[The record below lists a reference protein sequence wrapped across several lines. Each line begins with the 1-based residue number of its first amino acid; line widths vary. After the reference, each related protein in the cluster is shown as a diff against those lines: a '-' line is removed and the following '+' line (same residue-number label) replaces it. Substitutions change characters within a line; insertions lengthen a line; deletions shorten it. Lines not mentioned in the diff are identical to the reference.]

1 MKCKETYFYRKAPR
15 SKMTEWSEIGVAISS
30 GKHRRVVDALR
41 EEVFDAVAN
50 GNEKRVGKELDL
62 PRIHWSV
69 GEEGYNGIVVL
80 TLPFGDN
87 RELLD
92 SLRSAVN
99 GLQQVACSFVG
110 SSGRTLKVLMPY
122 TLTDGTLPTNDDDVA
137 VFHAKAHLMASA
149 FVMQITGVK
158 ALEKDSD
165 WQRGSAV
172 SVDELLYMNEAAT
185 PVPLAMPEGM
195 PKKLAKLESDDIY
208 KQDLLPDYNSVEMAV
223 TKFNMLCRRMR
234 LRGDEPLAEDALS
247 LARECRKM
255 GIPEEIAVK
264 CTLSL
269 GNQHEKELLIRTSFE
284 NVYAEGSM
292 GNGKVLPKA
301 LMQQQLL
308 LHFLKKRYR
317 FRRNVITDSMEYAE
331 ISKYGASWMPLTQT
345 VQNTICLAAQMAGI
359 EVWDKDLQR
368 YLQSELV
375 ADYDPIAEWLYTLPH
390 WDGVDRVAQLAATV
404 KTDNPMW
411 EHDFRLW
418 MRSMVSQWMNRGGLY
433 GASMAL
439 MLVGKQGTRKSTF
452 CKRLMPESMLT
463 YYTDRIDFV
472 NKREAERALIRFA
485 LICID
490 EFDQIS
496 KSQTAYLK
504 HVLQKSDI
512 KYRKMYQDD
521 IEQRRRY
528 AAFCATT
535 NSPTPLID
543 PTGSRRY
550 LCVEVLDEID
560 TSQDIDYQQLYAQ
573 IVREI
578 RNGEQTYFSADDER
592 RIQENN
598 SRFYQEQPIEVFVAS
613 MFAKPENG
621 EAGEWMTA
629 LDVAKSLHNAVSAVR
644 CDAATVRNVG
654 KVLSFNAFVRKRSS
668 SGHLYWV
675 KRLEKQ

>member
-1 MKCKETYFYRKAPR
+1 MKSKESYFYRKTLR
-15 SKMTEWSEIGVAISS
+15 SKMTEWSEISMAILS

-41 EEVFDAVAN
+41 YEVFAAVAN
-50 GNEKRVGKELDL
+50 GVENRVGGELEL
-62 PRIHWSV
+62 PRVHWSV
-69 GEEGYNGIVVL
+69 GDEGYNGIVVL

-87 RELLD
+87 LELLA
-92 SLRSAVN
+92 SLRSTVN
-99 GLQQVACSFVG
+99 GMQQVACSFVG
-110 SSGRTLKVLMPY
+110 SSGRSLKVLMPY
-122 TLTDGTLPTNDDDVA
+122 TLPDGSLPTGDEDVA
-137 VFHAKAHLMASA
+137 VFHAKAHQMASA

-158 ALEKDSD
+158 ALEKDAD

-172 SVDELLYMNEAAT
+172 SVDELLYLNETAT

-269 GNQHEKELLIRTSFE
+269 GNQYEKELLIRTSFE
-284 NVYAEGSM
+284 NAYAEGAM
-292 GNGKVLPKA
+292 GSGKVLPKA

-317 FRRNVITDSMEYAE
+317 FRRNIITDSMEYAE

-375 ADYDPIAEWLYTLPH
+375 GDYDPIAEWLYALPR
-390 WDGVDRVAQLAATV
+390 WDGVDRVAQLASTV

-452 CKRLMPESMLT
+452 CKRLMPDAMLT

-560 TSQDIDYQQLYAQ
+560 TSHDIDYQQLYAQ

-578 RNGEQTYFSADDER
+578 RNGEKTYFSADDEK
-592 RIQENN
+592 RIQEHNT
-598 SRFYQEQPIEVFVAS
+598 RFYQEQPIEVFVAS
-613 MFAKPENG
+613 MFAKPEEG

-629 LDVAKSLHNAVSAVR
+629 LDVAKSLHSAVSAVR
-644 CDAATVRNVG
+644 CDASTVRNIG
-654 KVLSFNAFVRKRSS
+654 KILSFNAFARKRSS
-668 SGHLYWV
+668 EGHLYWV
-675 KRLEKQ
+675 KKLQN